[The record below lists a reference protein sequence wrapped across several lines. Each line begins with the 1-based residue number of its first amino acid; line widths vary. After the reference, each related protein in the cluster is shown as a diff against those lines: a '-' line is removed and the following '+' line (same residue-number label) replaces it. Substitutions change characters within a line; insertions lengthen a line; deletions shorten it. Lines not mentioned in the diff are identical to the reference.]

1 MASSQQTFEWQER
14 ILAAVNGRQLR
25 LPGLPEQAL
34 RIRQIA
40 DRPDVSAR
48 LLASAIA
55 EDPVIATRVVHLA
68 NTAAMA
74 RGQSVTRL
82 DRAIMRIGIRPVL
95 SLVIGL
101 CLLRQIASRSSPVD
115 TYLQRLYRHSIEV
128 AAIARELATLTDVD
142 PQSALLAGLVHD
154 VGMLPLLDFA
164 TLNPELLSDPPL
176 LETLLDRLHPRLG
189 ARVLLGWRFPAPL
202 ITVVSQHEQRLRRHD
217 GSTDLLD
224 VIIAAN
230 VEARERQRLETLA
243 DRSKVPALCR
253 FGLDAQ
259 PLADRAEAVARI
271 DDVRKTLHAA

>member
-14 ILAAVNGRQLR
+14 ILTAVNGRQLR

-40 DRPDVSAR
+40 DRPDVSVR
-48 LLASAIA
+48 LLAAAIA

-68 NTAAMA
+68 NSAAMA

-101 CLLRQIASRSSPVD
+101 CLLRQIASRASPVD

-128 AAIARELATLTDVD
+128 AAIARELATLTEVD

-164 TLNPELLSDPPL
+164 TLNPELLADPPL
-176 LETLLDRLHPRLG
+176 LESLLDRLHPRLG

-230 VEARERQRLETLA
+230 VEARERQRLEVLT

-271 DDVRKTLHAA
+271 DEVRKTLHAA

>member
-14 ILAAVNGRQLR
+14 ILAAVHGRQLR

-68 NTAAMA
+68 NSAAMA

-115 TYLQRLYRHSIEV
+115 AYLQRLYRHSIEV

-164 TLNPELLSDPPL
+164 TLNPELLADPPL
-176 LETLLDRLHPRLG
+176 LESLLDRLHPRLG

-230 VEARERQRLETLA
+230 VEARERQRLEILA
-243 DRSKVPALCR
+243 DRSKVPALSR
-253 FGLDAQ
+253 FGLDTQ
-259 PLADRAEAVARI
+259 PLADRTDAMARVAE
-271 DDVRKTLHAA
+271 VRKTLHAA